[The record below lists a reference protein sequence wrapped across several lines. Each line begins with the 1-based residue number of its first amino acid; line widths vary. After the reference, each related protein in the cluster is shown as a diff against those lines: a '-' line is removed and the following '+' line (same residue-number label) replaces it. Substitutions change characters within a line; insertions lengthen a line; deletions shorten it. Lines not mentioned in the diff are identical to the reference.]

1 MSVMLFTI
9 KLTLVTIKLQ
19 NNEYYDEH
27 LKDSED

>member
-1 MSVMLFTI
+1 MLVMLFTI

-27 LKDSED
+27 LEDSED